1 MSILFGVRFTD
12 GRAGDESQL
21 IEMAHAT
28 ERYAP
33 DGTFVRSL
41 DGLGMGFQA
50 YHTHERSKL
59 EAQPAIDAQ
68 GNMITFDGR
77 LDNHKELSE
86 LLGILQRDTPD
97 SLIALAA
104 FLHWGD
110 KCFSKLVGD
119 WAIALWSAK
128 DRVTHLARD
137 HAGMRTLYFNVGN
150 GTLRWATYLETFFV
164 CGQRYPL
171 DEQYARS
178 FLCAESTGNITPYK
192 GIVSVPPAHV
202 LTFDDSHI
210 RKTAHW
216 NWIADSQVHYASD
229 AEYEEHLFALFKQ
242 SVARRTGPGA
252 PILAQLSGGM
262 DSTSIVCMSD
272 HIRHE
277 QSIPASGL
285 LDTISFYD
293 RTEPSWDEEP
303 YFAITEE
310 KRGRVGVH
318 IETSSSER
326 TFMVP
331 DRSVAL
337 YLFPGADSATVQRE
351 RVLEE
356 NLKARDYRVILSGIG
371 GDELLGGVPTP
382 VPELADYLFLG
393 RFPSMFKQAMAWCM
407 VTREPV
413 LRLLLQTMRSAA
425 YLYVPHRTIG
435 RENPPWLG
443 PRLMAQFYRPLFPCA
458 VDTMTMGVRPSA
470 LTNAGSWWAA
480 LATLPHLNPDA
491 STRREFRYP
500 YLDRD
505 LVDLLLR
512 VPREQL
518 VRPGRRRS
526 LMRRAFKDLVPS
538 AVLERGRKA
547 FIDQGPIRSIQQA
560 QHVLYALMEN
570 PILANSGLIDL
581 SAFRHHLD
589 FVTSGRDTREWPLIM
604 RTLLFELWLKTLEG
618 SHLMPQTART
628 TCDLASA
635 HA

>member
-1 MSILFGVRFTD
+1 MSILFGVRYTD
-12 GRAGDESQL
+12 GRAVDELQL
-21 IEMAHAT
+21 MELAHAT
-28 ERYAP
+28 ERFAP
-33 DGTFVRSL
+33 DGTFVRCL

-50 YHTHERSKL
+50 YHTHQRSSL
-59 EAQPAIDAQ
+59 ESQPAIDAQ

-77 LDNHKELSE
+77 LDNHKELCE
-86 LLGILQRDTPD
+86 LLGIFECDTPD

-104 FLHWGD
+104 FLRWGHQG
-110 KCFSKLVGD
+110 FSRFVGD

-137 HAGMRTLYFNVGN
+137 HAGMRTLYFNFGN
-150 GTLRWATYLETFFV
+150 GALRWATYLETFFV

-171 DEQYARS
+171 DEQFARS
-178 FLCAESTGNITPYK
+178 FLCAESTADLTPYK
-192 GIVSVPPAHV
+192 GILAVPPAHV
-202 LTFDDSHI
+202 LTFNDSHFI
-210 RKTAHW
+210 KTAHW
-216 NWIADSQVHYASD
+216 NWIADRLVLYTSD
-229 AEYEEHLFALFKQ
+229 AEYEEHLFTLFKQ

-293 RTEPSWDEEP
+293 RTEPNWDEEP
-303 YFAITEE
+303 YFAVTEE

-326 TFMVP
+326 TFIAP
-331 DRSVAL
+331 HRSEHL
-337 YLFPGADSATVQRE
+337 FLFPGADSATVQRE

-356 NLKARDYRVILSGIG
+356 NLKAGDYRVILSGIG
-371 GDELLGGVPTP
+371 GDELLGGLPTP

-393 RFPSMFKQAMAWCM
+393 RFPSLFKQAMAWCM

-413 LRLLLQTMRSAA
+413 LHLLLRTMKSAA
-425 YLYVPHRTIG
+425 CLYFPHRTSG
-435 RENPPWLG
+435 PTKPPWLG
-443 PRLMAQFYRPLFPCA
+443 PRLMRQFSRPVFPGS
-458 VDTMTMGVRPSA
+458 VDRMTVSVRPSV
-470 LTNAGSWWAA
+470 LTNAGAWWSA
-480 LATLPHLNPDA
+480 LATLPHLNPEA

-500 YLDRD
+500 FLDRD

-526 LMRRAFKDLVPS
+526 LMRRAFKDLVPTT
-538 AVLERGRKA
+538 VLERGRKA
-547 FIDQGPIRSIQQA
+547 FIDQGPIRSIQRSR
-560 QHVLYALMEN
+560 HVLAALMEN
-570 PILANSGLIDL
+570 PILANSGLIDP

-589 FVTSGRDTREWPLIM
+589 LVTSGRDTREWPLIM

-618 SHLMPQTART
+618 AYLTPQTART
-628 TCDLASA
+628 TCDFRSA

>member
-1 MSILFGVRFTD
+1 MSILFGVRYTD
-12 GRAGDESQL
+12 GRAVDESQL
-21 IEMAHAT
+21 IELAHAT

-41 DGLGMGFQA
+41 GGLGMGFQP
-50 YHTHERSKL
+50 YHTHQRSTL
-59 EAQPAIDAQ
+59 ESQPAIDAQ

-86 LLGILQRDTPD
+86 LLGILERDTPD

-104 FLHWGD
+104 FQRWGD
-110 KCFSKLVGD
+110 KCFSKLIGD

-137 HAGMRTLYFNVGN
+137 HAGMRTLYFNFGN
-150 GTLRWATYLETFFV
+150 GVLRWATHLETFFV
-164 CGQRYPL
+164 RGQRYPL
-171 DEQYARS
+171 DDSYARS
-178 FLCAESTGNITPYK
+178 FLCAESTGDLTPYE

-202 LTFDDSHI
+202 LTFDGSHI
-210 RKTAHW
+210 GKWAYW
-216 NWIADSQVHYASD
+216 NWIADSQVIYDSD
-229 AEYEEHLFALFKQ
+229 TEYEEHLFALFKQ

-252 PILAQLSGGM
+252 AIVAQLSGGM

-277 QSIPASGL
+277 QSVPPSGR

-310 KRGRVGVH
+310 RRGKVGVH

-326 TFMVP
+326 TFIAP
-331 DRSVAL
+331 DRSVAPFL
-337 YLFPGADSATVQRE
+337 LPGADSATVRRE

-382 VPELADYLFLG
+382 VPELTDYLFLG

-413 LRLLLQTMRSAA
+413 LRLLLRTMKSAA
-425 YLYVPHRTIG
+425 CLQLPLLTSGPAKH
-435 RENPPWLG
+435 PWLG
-443 PRLMAQFYRPLFPCA
+443 PRLMRQSSCPLFPGV
-458 VDTMTMGVRPSA
+458 VDGMKINARPSA
-470 LTNAGSWWAA
+470 LTNADSWWSA
-480 LATLPHLNPDA
+480 LATLPHLNPDVSA
-491 STRREFRYP
+491 RREFRYP

-526 LMRRAFKDLVPS
+526 LMRRAFKDLVPA

-547 FIDQGPIRSIQQA
+547 FIDQGPIRSIQQS
-560 QHVLYALMEN
+560 QHVLHELMEN
-570 PILANSGLIDL
+570 PISANSGFIDL
-581 SAFRHHLD
+581 SAFRYHLD
-589 FVTSGRDTREWPLIM
+589 LVTSGRDTREWPLIM

-618 SHLMPQTART
+618 AHLMPQTAFP
-628 TCDLASA
+628 TCGCASS